1 MNPYYSDSFITL
13 YNTSSRRIPLPD
25 ESVHCV
31 VTSPPYWNL
40 RKYEGDR
47 GDVWGGVPC
56 LHEWD
61 SLWQR
66 PAHPDRSSGG
76 RDMKASGVFVA
87 GRDQP
92 AKAARGEA
100 FDYGETCVR
109 CGAWRGKYGLEPTVA
124 MYIAH
129 SLKFLL
135 EIRRVLRPDGIV
147 FWNIGDS
154 YFGSPRATG
163 CKKTRNLMVAESRKS
178 NHFTIKQ
185 EGLKSKDMCLI
196 PQCMA
201 IAAQDAGWYVRSIIV
216 WSKPNPMPGS
226 QKDRPTTSH
235 EYILMLTKSERYFYD
250 AEAVKEPLSES
261 TMNDKRNSTGRHTQ
275 CEEGKF
281 SEVERPDLPSWY
293 RGKAFV
299 NADSGRNLRTVWT
312 FPTQPCSEKHYAV
325 FPDELAD
332 RCIKAGT
339 SDRGCCPKCGAP
351 WRRILNRKFVPAEDV
366 TAARGVRGA
375 EGTKGACAGN
385 RNDGYPRGRTDVITE
400 GWTSSCKCGCDNPV
414 PCTVLDP
421 FSGRGTTLRVA
432 RGLGRN
438 AVGCEISAEY
448 CAMAARHLRKR
459 QQIKMTG
466 V

>member
-1 MNPYYSDSFITL
+1 MNPYYSDELLKL
-13 YNTSSRRIPLPD
+13 YNTSSRLLPLED
-25 ESVHCV
+25 GSVHCV

-40 RKYEGDR
+40 RKYAGDR
-47 GDVWGGVPC
+47 GDVWGGRPC

-61 SLWQR
+61 LLWQR
-66 PAHPDRSSGG
+66 PSCPDRSTGG
-76 RDMKASGVFVA
+76 KDKNGSGVFVA

-92 AKAARGEA
+92 TKAARGEA

-129 SLKFLL
+129 SLEFLL
-135 EIRRVLRPDGIV
+135 EIRRVLRDDGVV

-154 YFGSPRATG
+154 YFGSGKGARDT
-163 CKKTRNLMVAESRKS
+163 KTTNLSHQYGGRVLNAKS
-178 NHFTIKQ
+178 FKQ
-185 EGLKSKDMCLI
+185 ECLKPKDMCLI
-196 PQCMA
+196 PQRMA

-235 EYILMLTKSERYFYD
+235 EYILMLTKSEHYFYD
-250 AEAVKEPLSES
+250 AEAVKEPLAES
-261 TMNDKRNSTGRHTQ
+261 TLNDKRNGTGRHTQ
-275 CEEGKF
+275 GKDGKY
-281 SEVERPDLPSWY
+281 SEAARADLPSWY
-293 RGKAFV
+293 RGKTYV
-299 NADSGRNLRTVWT
+299 NADTGRNLRTVWT

-351 WRRILNRKFVPAEDV
+351 WRRIVKRSGGAIGEGFHDHTDDAEV
-366 TAARGVRGA
+366 GARITNSNG
-375 EGTKGACAGN
+375 KGGN
-385 RNDGYPRGRTDVITE
+385 GYKVETE
-400 GWTSSCKCGCDNPV
+400 GWTSSCKCSCDNPV

-421 FSGRGTTLRVA
+421 FSGLGTTLRVA
-432 RGLGRN
+432 RGLGRRG
-438 AVGCEISAEY
+438 VGCEISAEY

-459 QQIKMTG
+459 QQIKMG
-466 V
+466 GL